1 VKVRITVGNVQI
13 DTKGVD
19 LTKADIKA
27 LAKLA
32 ATLADS
38 GDTAPVAEEEPQAA
52 FGFTAHI
59 ERVQEVILTEDLSE
73 YFDD

>member
-13 DTKGVD
+13 DTNGVD

-32 ATLADS
+32 AALADS
-38 GDTAPVAEEEPQAA
+38 GGTTVVSEEEVQAA
-52 FGFTAHI
+52 FGFTAQVERLPEHI
-59 ERVQEVILTEDLSE
+59 PA
-73 YFDD
+73 DDPSYYWDD

>member
-1 VKVRITVGNVQI
+1 MRVRVTVGNVQI

-38 GDTAPVAEEEPQAA
+38 GETPVVAEEEPQPA
-52 FGFTAHI
+52 FGFTAQVERLPEHI
-59 ERVQEVILTEDLSE
+59 P
-73 YFDD
+73 FDDPSYYWDD

>member
-1 VKVRITVGNVQI
+1 MKVRITVGNVQI
-13 DTKGVD
+13 DTSGVD

-38 GDTAPVAEEEPQAA
+38 GDTTVVAEEEPQPA

-59 ERVQEVILTEDLSE
+59 ERMPEDIPAEDFSW
-73 YFDD
+73 YFDE